1 MRFKEKFHG
10 KEPLPVFSLTRYD
23 IARQSATKPKA
34 QMRNSMMK
42 KLIVAAAL
50 IVGSSVSG
58 VAQDAQKG
66 KTVFNVCLVCHAIG
80 PGAQNKIGPALNG
93 LDGRKAGTVP
103 NFDYSDANKNSGIVW
118 NEETFEDYIKNPAA
132 KIPETKMTFAGV
144 KNEQQIKDLWAY
156 ISQFDA
162 DGNIKK

>member
-1 MRFKEKFHG
+1 M
-10 KEPLPVFSLTRYD
+10 T
-23 IARQSATKPKA
+23 
-34 QMRNSMMK
+34 K

-50 IVGSSVSG
+50 IAVSTVPS

-80 PGAQNKIGPALNG
+80 PGAQNKIGPVLNG

-103 NFDYSDANKNSGIVW
+103 NFSYSDANKGSGIVW
-118 NEETFEDYIKNPAA
+118 NEETFEDYIKNPAE
-132 KIPETKMTFAGV
+132 KIPDTKMTFAGV
-144 KNEQQIKDLWAY
+144 KNEQQAKDLWAY

-162 DGNIKK
+162 DGNIRK

>member
-1 MRFKEKFHG
+1 M
-10 KEPLPVFSLTRYD
+10 
-23 IARQSATKPKA
+23 
-34 QMRNSMMK
+34 
-42 KLIVAAAL
+42 AA
-50 IVGSSVSG
+50 SSVPG

-66 KTVFNVCLVCHAIG
+66 KTIFTVCLVCHAIG
-80 PGAQNKIGPALNG
+80 PGAQNKIGPELNG

-132 KIPETKMTFAGV
+132 KIPDTKMTFAGV
-144 KNEQQIKDLWAY
+144 KNEQQVKDLWAY

-162 DGNIKK
+162 AGNIKK